1 VGVAISGL
9 TAATDFPE
17 AAEFEIEDAGVS
29 KRLSK
34 AQLRQLLFDDPAFS
48 FESPQQGDVLVYDG
62 SDWVPGGWDGWR
74 VIHQDAYGESSPASS
89 STITFAGGAPSGGV
103 ALRAT
108 DYFAVGDPVRV
119 VIGGLTYY
127 GICDAVSATLLTI
140 AGSILPLSAITS
152 LSVGTPDKVRH
163 VEMRYL
169 FEADDYTNKGVSTP
183 VEYGLTHRWRGK
195 TGYLASFSVSHM
207 NTSSTTVVNL
217 QLGGGSNVSTAGVT
231 PAAGTTTTHGA
242 FVENALGDLIQ
253 ANVEIQDKQTIR
265 LVVPTTGGTGTNPVV
280 CMVFVVP

>member
-9 TAATDFPE
+9 TAASDFPE

-29 KRLSK
+29 KRLNK
-34 AQLRQLLFDDPAFS
+34 AQLRQLLFDDPAYS

-62 SDWVPGGWDGWR
+62 SDWAPGGWDGWR

-108 DYFAVGDPVRV
+108 DYFSVGDPVRV
-119 VIGGLTYY
+119 VIGGVYYY
-127 GICDAVSATLLTI
+127 GVCDAVSSTLLTI
-140 AGSILPLSAITS
+140 AGAILPLSAITS
-152 LSVGTPDKVRH
+152 LSVGTPDKVKFVKMQH
-163 VEMRYL
+163 V
-169 FEADDYTNKGVSTP
+169 FSGDYTTLGSSTP

-195 TGYLASFSVSHM
+195 TGHLASFSVSHM
-207 NTSSTTVVNL
+207 HTSSTTVVNL

-231 PAAGTTTTHGA
+231 PAAGTATTHGA

-253 ANVEIQDKQTIR
+253 ANVTIQDKQTIR
-265 LVVPTTGGTGTNPVV
+265 LVVTTTGGTGTYPVV